1 MSASI
6 TTTEDSSASTT
17 AVSSTPLDNST
28 TSLKVSTLAST
39 TESGSVEENPPKQL
53 SVAEKIAA
61 MKAKSATEQQN
72 KEAAATKSTAV
83 NTTPA
88 TNINTPTTEDS
99 NVGEVVPKKMSV
111 AEKIAAMKAKSAAS
125 EQQKNNPPP
134 PKKSVEPLESGD
146 DSPKPK
152 RLSVADK
159 IAAMKA
165 RSEAESKVPPPA
177 LSPSPGS
184 SDRRKSVSMADKIA
198 KLQQKGAEAANSIPL
213 DSPTRPKSATVSGSP
228 FGSFSN
234 DDDEN
239 DDVHDRPLSV
249 PRKLNPNLMARASMA
264 MPMMMPGMTH
274 PGLSKRGSTGNIFG
288 GGGGGGSGTFQRS
301 SSIGS
306 IRVTNEGSEAGE
318 ITHVSIV

>member
-1 MSASI
+1 
-6 TTTEDSSASTT
+6 
-17 AVSSTPLDNST
+17 
-28 TSLKVSTLAST
+28 
-39 TESGSVEENPPKQL
+39 
-53 SVAEKIAA
+53 
-61 MKAKSATEQQN
+61 
-72 KEAAATKSTAV
+72 
-83 NTTPA
+83 
-88 TNINTPTTEDS
+88 
-99 NVGEVVPKKMSV
+99 
-111 AEKIAAMKAKSAAS
+111 
-125 EQQKNNPPP
+125 
-134 PKKSVEPLESGD
+134 
-146 DSPKPK
+146 
-152 RLSVADK
+152 
-159 IAAMKA
+159 
-165 RSEAESKVPPPA
+165 
-177 LSPSPGS
+177 
-184 SDRRKSVSMADKIA
+184 MADKIA